1 MSHQP
6 YTTKNPH
13 KMFSIKHILDFS
25 PQKKKKH
32 ILDLSSSHS
41 IMMRQLKT
49 HVLKVISHM
58 TFLISQVTLFI

>member
-1 MSHQP
+1 
-6 YTTKNPH
+6 
-13 KMFSIKHILDFS
+13 MFSIKHILDFS

-58 TFLISQVTLFI
+58 TFLISQVTWSI

>member
-13 KMFSIKHILDFS
+13 KMFSIKNILDFS
-25 PQKKKKH
+25 PKKKKKKK
-32 ILDLSSSHS
+32 DLSSSHP
-41 IMMRQLKT
+41 IMRQLKT

-58 TFLISQVTLFI
+58 TFLISQVMLFI